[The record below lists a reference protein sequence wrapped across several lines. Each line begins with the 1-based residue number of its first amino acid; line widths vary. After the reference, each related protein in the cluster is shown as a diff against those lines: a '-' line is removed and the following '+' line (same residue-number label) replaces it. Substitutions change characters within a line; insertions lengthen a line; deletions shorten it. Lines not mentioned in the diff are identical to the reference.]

1 MPSRDRF
8 LLPLTYNTLV
18 VESTSRCNAKCGMC
32 YQGAGPKGSDYLGDA
47 ALTVD
52 EINRVLRSAVTMP
65 SIGRRFHMAGGEAF
79 IKMDESVEVFATAAH
94 LGFTDISCTTN
105 AYWAADVFKAH
116 RVARR
121 LRDAGVL
128 RMEIS
133 WDWWH
138 GPHISP
144 QAINNCLVACAAN
157 DIASNLRVLT
167 TRSHCAEEALAMLSP
182 AALAKSAFV
191 TSAPVY
197 QVGRAMDIPA
207 DDIYASSEEATC
219 HTALNLTVNARGYVS
234 PCCAGFDQTDHALF
248 GNVRDHDLS
257 DIAESINRSLLI
269 RMVVFE
275 GIASLRPILALL
287 GEETKPRYTSI
298 CGMCYEIFSDKTK
311 LAKLTRFFEEMESAA
326 LEDAFAETQ
335 LASSSEGHVADT
347 EVPASDKAQRAT
359 P

>member
-1 MPSRDRF
+1 MPSPDRF

-18 VESTSRCNAKCGMC
+18 VESTTRCNAKCGMC

-52 EINRVLRSAVTMP
+52 DIKQVLRSAVSMP
-65 SIGRRFHMAGGEAF
+65 SVGRRFHMAGGESF

-94 LGFTDISCTTN
+94 LGYTDISCTTN

-116 RVARR
+116 RVAQR

-157 DIASNLRVLT
+157 DISSNLRVLT
-167 TRSHCAEEALAMLSP
+167 TRSHSAEEALAMLSP
-182 AALAKSAFV
+182 AALAKVSFA

-197 QVGRAMDIPA
+197 QVGRALEIP
-207 DDIYASSEEATC
+207 DDEIFSSSEEATC

-234 PCCAGFDQTDHALF
+234 PCCAGFDQTDHTLF
-248 GNVRDHDLS
+248 GNVRDHDLA
-257 DIAESINRSLLI
+257 DIAAAINRSLLI

-275 GIASLRPILALL
+275 GIASLRPILELL

-298 CGMCYEIFSDKTK
+298 CGMCFEIFSDKAK
-311 LAKLTRFFEEMESAA
+311 LARLTRFFEEMESAA
-326 LEDAFAETQ
+326 LEEAFELLQ
-335 LASSSEGHVADT
+335 LAPVLEA
-347 EVPASDKAQRAT
+347 AA
-359 P
+359 

>member
-1 MPSRDRF
+1 MSSPDRF

-18 VESTSRCNAKCGMC
+18 VESTTRCNAKCGMC

-47 ALTVD
+47 ALSVD
-52 EINRVLRSAVTMP
+52 EIKQVLRSAVTMP
-65 SIGRRFHMAGGEAF
+65 SVGRRFHMAGGESF

-105 AYWAADVFKAH
+105 AYWAADVFKAQ
-116 RVARR
+116 RVAQR

-144 QAINNCLVACAAN
+144 QAINNCLAACAAN
-157 DIASNLRVLT
+157 DITSNLRVLT
-167 TRSHCAEEALAMLSP
+167 TRAHSAEEALAMLSP
-182 AALAKSAFV
+182 AALAKVKVA

-197 QVGRAMDIPA
+197 QVGRALEIP
-207 DDIYASSEEATC
+207 DDEIYASSEQATC

-234 PCCAGFDQTDHALF
+234 PCCAGFDQTDHTLF
-248 GNVRDHDLS
+248 GNVREHDLA
-257 DIAESINRSLLI
+257 DIAERINRSLLI

-275 GIASLRPILALL
+275 GVASLRPILEAL
-287 GEETKPRYTSI
+287 GETTKPSYTSI
-298 CGMCYEIFSDKTK
+298 CGMCFEVFSDKTK
-311 LAKLTRFFEEMESAA
+311 LAKLQGFFEALESAA
-326 LEDAFAETQ
+326 LEDAYAQLALVPPGRETQ
-335 LASSSEGHVADT
+335 AAPEAVA
-347 EVPASDKAQRAT
+347 
-359 P
+359 